1 MQEKLEKNIKLSLR
15 GFASSPP
22 KTLPRLFFLAEV
34 RVNNI
39 CKIKIKIKLNLL
51 INGTILH
58 DFVQSIKI

>member
-39 CKIKIKIKLNLL
+39 CKIKIKLNLL